1 LKRDFVEEGDFVAS
15 TPSSKKYGRLK
26 PIVVIASSSA
36 APPPPVITTT
46 SLMVLRLCGK
56 YLRVMQMLQ
65 TISEDVFN
73 AVTQLVEYYFI
84 NVYHMFASDLKSESH
99 HTVPSYKLTSL
110 VQRVNQSMIKAKPL
124 PNSESGISLN
134 KTSINNFL
142 NDLNKSNSST
152 AAVANNSVAAE
163 VNDDNIATGSSDG
176 HTCMNLEM
184 AELNPSVDLNCPETL
199 HGFRE
204 RYIAAE
210 SLTYIVSQLKSL
222 KQYMTKAMSL
232 EGAAIVEDYLTQNL
246 DLFCEIRQPLYLS
259 VAQQSV
265 NCGNTLRQMA
275 KVGWDIKEVQSQH
288 NQYVDN
294 MLRELQ
300 VFSMRLQEIE
310 LTLLKESLDSFWEM
324 ASFATALI
332 FVEGFSEAKRCSNE
346 GRALMQL
353 DYRQFAM
360 KLEAICGIK
369 PLPHQ
374 ELVTHYVKAFYI
386 PEAELENWV
395 KYHTEYSPK
404 QLIALVSSVAY
415 SNNKTKQKLNSL
427 INEFS
432 GKIRKTQ

>member
-1 LKRDFVEEGDFVAS
+1 MLFILFQNYHLERLHELRMHLVNESWTPCPVKESFSVFQLQEFFGIQSTTHQETANSSPYMDSSCWDGKVCPFELDNLDLLPGQEDLFAEHVKNDSSSEDELKRDFVEEGDFVAS

-26 PIVVIASSSA
+26 PSVVSASSSA

-110 VQRVNQSMIKAKPL
+110 VKRVNQFMIKAKPL
-124 PNSESGISLN
+124 PSSESGISLN

-142 NDLNKSNSST
+142 NDLNKSNSLT

-176 HTCMNLEM
+176 HTCMNLEV

-222 KQYMTKAMSL
+222 KPYMTKAMSL
-232 EGAAIVEDYLTQNL
+232 EGAAIVEDYFTQ
-246 DLFCEIRQPLYLS
+246 
-259 VAQQSV
+259 V
-265 NCGNTLRQMA
+265 NCCCIIL
-275 KVGWDIKEVQSQH
+275 
-288 NQYVDN
+288 
-294 MLRELQ
+294 
-300 VFSMRLQEIE
+300 
-310 LTLLKESLDSFWEM
+310 
-324 ASFATALI
+324 
-332 FVEGFSEAKRCSNE
+332 
-346 GRALMQL
+346 
-353 DYRQFAM
+353 
-360 KLEAICGIK
+360 
-369 PLPHQ
+369 
-374 ELVTHYVKAFYI
+374 
-386 PEAELENWV
+386 
-395 KYHTEYSPK
+395 
-404 QLIALVSSVAY
+404 
-415 SNNKTKQKLNSL
+415 
-427 INEFS
+427 
-432 GKIRKTQ
+432 